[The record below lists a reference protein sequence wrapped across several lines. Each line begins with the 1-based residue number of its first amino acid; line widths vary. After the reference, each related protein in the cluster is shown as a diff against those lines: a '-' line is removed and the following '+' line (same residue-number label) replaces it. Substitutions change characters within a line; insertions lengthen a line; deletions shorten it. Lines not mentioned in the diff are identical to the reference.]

1 MLPRSQPEAPYVKL
15 LSNIGFGG
23 GRGGGEGYLLRI
35 PLEMKG
41 TREESKI

>member
-1 MLPRSQPEAPYVKL
+1 MSVFKINIKVIFI
-15 LSNIGFGG
+15 SNQIDFFLGG
-23 GRGGGEGYLLRI
+23 GGGEGYLLRI